1 MRMLC
6 LVALVLVPQSWNLVG
21 LFAVEAVAPPESTPL
36 PATLMSPA
44 VYTTSE
50 LPAVI
55 SMLALP
61 ATLIADEPAFAVR

>member
-1 MRMLC
+1 
-6 LVALVLVPQSWNLVG
+6 
-21 LFAVEAVAPPESTPL
+21 
-36 PATLMSPA
+36 MSPA

-61 ATLIADEPAFAVR
+61 ATLIADEPAVAVR